1 MAYYIRNKKTVFIHI
16 SKAGGTS
23 VRDWLK
29 ENLTTEKVAQKHCKI
44 DTVKQKNLEFDLHF
58 TVIRNPFARVH
69 SWYWYHAQGLTNNN
83 INNKQAH
90 WKVAVENG
98 FNWWIK
104 NNTRNGSIKESIWWT
119 QKSFIDTNL
128 PHIICKL
135 ENINKDFKKIQEYL
149 DCFESLPLKNTSNH
163 NHYRQ
168 DFTLETQKIIE
179 EHFKEDLE
187 YFNYDF

>member
-29 ENLTTEKVAQKHCKI
+29 ESFNAEKIAQKHCTI
-44 DTVKQKNLEFDLHF
+44 DTIKQKNLEFDLHF

-69 SWYWYHAQGLTNNN
+69 SWYWYHVQGLNNGR
-83 INNKQAH
+83 INNKQDH
-90 WKVAVENG
+90 WKAAAENG
-98 FNWWIK
+98 FNWWLENNNKEANIK
-104 NNTRNGSIKESIWWT
+104 NSIWWT
-119 QKSFIDTNL
+119 QKSFIDTKL
-128 PHIICKL
+128 PHIVCKL
-135 ENINKDFKKIQEYL
+135 ENINENFKKIQNHL
-149 DCFESLPLKNTSNH
+149 NCFNTLPVKNISNH

-168 DFTLETQKIIE
+168 DFTLETRKIIE
-179 EHFKEDLE
+179 EYFKEDLE